1 MQQPSLDTMAKDD
14 LLRTVQAHSFAMYD
28 LALYLDTHPTDKEA
42 LETYLAHKE
51 DCRRAAQKYAERFG
65 ALDMQQ
71 IGKKDGWAAWSNTPW
86 PWEKEA
92 N

>member
-1 MQQPSLDTMAKDD
+1 MRQPSLDSMEKAD

-28 LALYLDTHPTDKEA
+28 LALYLDTHPADQEA
-42 LETYLAHKE
+42 LAAYLAHKE
-51 DCRRAAQKYAERFG
+51 DCKRAAKHFAERFG
-65 ALDMQQ
+65 ALNMQQ
-71 IGKKDGWAAWSNTPW
+71 IDTKEGWAAWSNTPW